1 MLGIINADK
10 VFETLLNDE
19 KCLAHPSQTG
29 FVKMAS
35 ENKESFGVGQWIND
49 YTKPQLE
56 AMDPDF
62 TQATEEL
69 HKYQDLSLK
78 KCNCQ
83 VNDSFWFTANLNMEA
98 GTELFVHYGFQ
109 YWLKKLMINEVQS
122 PERRFFYYSL
132 NDQSTQ
138 VFNLQKFYEYDD
150 ETCISFLKTMIKMP
164 PASIDNCANVKELIF
179 ELTMKNVDIDV
190 K

>member
-1 MLGIINADK
+1 MLGIVDADK
-10 VFETLLNDE
+10 VFENLLVDE
-19 KCLAHPSQTG
+19 KCLAHPSQSG
-29 FVKMAS
+29 FIKLAS
-35 ENKESFGVGQWIND
+35 ENKTSFGIGQWIND
-49 YTKPQLE
+49 FTKPQLE
-56 AMDPDF
+56 AMESNF
-62 TQATEEL
+62 TLATEEL

-78 KCNCQ
+78 KCNCS
-83 VNDSFWFTANLNMEA
+83 VNDSFWFTANSNLEA

-109 YWLKKLMINEVQS
+109 YWLKKFMINEVQS
-122 PERRFFYYSL
+122 PEKRFFYYSL

-164 PASIDNCANVKELIF
+164 QISIDNCTNVKELIF